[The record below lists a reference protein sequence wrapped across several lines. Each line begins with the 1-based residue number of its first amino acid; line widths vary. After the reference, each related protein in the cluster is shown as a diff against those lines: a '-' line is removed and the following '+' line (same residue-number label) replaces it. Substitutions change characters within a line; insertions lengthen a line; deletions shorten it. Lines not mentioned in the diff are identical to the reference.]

1 MTPWLSPLCLVLE
14 KNIQFGILF
23 FQKSKKYVCEAICE
37 AVNVMNTVYF
47 YENFFGFTKKI
58 LPLFIMQLFFSKY
71 FLPQPPVMFSTD
83 FNQSVICSFTKRVQ
97 KIAIKRGSSPK
108 HFLEATKGIERLQ
121 QNASDKLRFSD
132 PDSEQAQ

>member
-47 YENFFGFTKKI
+47 YENFFCFTKKI

-83 FNQSVICSFTKRVQ
+83 FDYSVICRFTKGVQ
-97 KIAIKRGSSPK
+97 KIAMKRDSSPK
-108 HFLEATKGIERLQ
+108 HVLEITKGKERLQ
-121 QNASDKLRFSD
+121 QNASGKLRFSD
-132 PDSEQAQ
+132 PE